1 MGYQFIEWDQGWDYI
16 QKGITKLKRIVQGLP
31 EPQFNSEEY
40 MRLYT
45 TIYNMCSQKHPHNYS
60 RQLYDKYRETF
71 EEYITSTVLPSVIEK
86 HGECMLQE
94 FVKCWENH
102 KIMIRWLSRFFSFL
116 DDYYIAQNHASH
128 PGLNEVGLNCFR
140 NMVYQKVNANVR
152 FAVLVLIGKE
162 REGEQIDR
170 ALLKNVIDIFVEIGM
185 GHMDPYEKDFEGYML
200 IDTRDYYSHK
210 ASRWIWED
218 TYTNYMLKAEECLRR
233 ERDRVSHY
241 LHPSSEK
248 KLVENVKHW
257 LVVVNVTQLIEKK
270 HSESGCSAWL
280 TVDNVEEL
288 SRKFIANVILE
299 QEVPAQGSTLVQ
311 QPQDAAMQE

>member
-16 QKGITKLKRIVQGLP
+16 QKGITKLKRIVQGLS

-45 TIYNMCSQKHPHNYS
+45 TIYNMCIQKHPHNYS

-86 HGECMLQE
+86 HGDCMLQE

-152 FAVLVLIGKE
+152 FAVLVLIVIFFADLSHPDFRDLFCIRVGGYRRSLFATMKRRIIE
-162 REGEQIDR
+162 WDQGWNSIQEGIMNLKRIIAEGLPENQVN
-170 ALLKNVIDIFVEIGM
+170 APVSLLKVGQIIRLCFGGCPEPFHI
-185 GHMDPYEKDFEGYML
+185 L
-200 IDTRDYYSHK
+200 IAT
-210 ASRWIWED
+210 
-218 TYTNYMLKAEECLRR
+218 
-233 ERDRVSHY
+233 
-241 LHPSSEK
+241 SS
-248 KLVENVKHW
+248 
-257 LVVVNVTQLIEKK
+257 
-270 HSESGCSAWL
+270 
-280 TVDNVEEL
+280 L
-288 SRKFIANVILE
+288 SDHFWAK
-299 QEVPAQGSTLVQ
+299 
-311 QPQDAAMQE
+311 